1 MENQVART
9 IRLYNYNRL
18 RTKLAWMLALL
29 SHCDGDLTMNGAVNG
44 EDLAMLLN
52 N

>member
-1 MENQVART
+1 
-9 IRLYNYNRL
+9 
-18 RTKLAWMLALL
+18 MLALL